1 MKKFISLLLALTM
14 LLGLF
19 SGCQKEE
26 EVEEAYTP
34 TGDAL
39 LMEGDSVEEYLA
51 EEEEEQVLT
60 LAYNPDRSM
69 NPLIGNSHNNRV
81 LFSLMY
87 QSLFASDS
95 QNNVAPILCS
105 AYQITPD
112 SMIYT
117 FYVDENARFSDG
129 SPVTPED
136 VLASYQAAQESNYY
150 KGRFTHVTRIEIK
163 DDGGIVF
170 TLGTPYQNFPLLLD
184 IPIVKASEVNADFP
198 LGSGPYIF
206 SDSASGAVLSKSANW
221 WVGQEIAATAQ
232 TIHLVEAADDAQ
244 IRDEFEFRD
253 VGLVCANP
261 LAGGYADYRC
271 DFERWM
277 IENGVFLYI
286 GCNVTYSDFF
296 QDNPGFARMI
306 THAIDRDYINDMFYR
321 GHGQVATLPASPS
334 SPYYSHSLAENYKYD
349 SLKFIDSLSKV
360 KIPEEDDGKERKLRL
375 LVNTDDSARLRA
387 ARHIAEQLTE
397 FGLPCGTLEYS
408 ATTNPTYEVVLRAQN
423 YDLYLGQTK
432 LPPTMDLSEFFR
444 PYGNLG
450 WGGLTNF
457 DIYDLNKEAL
467 ANAGNYYNLHER
479 VAESGYIVPILFGN
493 FAVYATRGLFEGLD
507 PSRDNVFHYTL
518 GKTMKDIQIATEY
531 D

>member
-1 MKKFISLLLALTM
+1 MKKRIALLLALT
-14 LLGLF
+14 LLLSLF
-19 SGCQKEE
+19 SGCAREE
-26 EVEEAYTP
+26 EGDAYTP

-39 LMEGDSVEEYLA
+39 FMEGDSVEEYLA
-51 EEEEEQVLT
+51 EEEETQVLT

-87 QSLFASDS
+87 QGLFAADS
-95 QNNVAPILCS
+95 QNNVTPILCS

-112 SMIYT
+112 NMIYT

-129 SPVTPED
+129 SPVTAND
-136 VLASYQAAQESNYY
+136 VLASYQAAQNSNYY
-150 KGRFTHVTRIEIK
+150 KGRFTHVTRIELK
-163 DDGGIVF
+163 EDGGITF

-184 IPIVKASEVNADFP
+184 VPIVKASEVEADFP
-198 LGSGPYIF
+198 VGSGPYVF
-206 SDSASGAVLSKSANW
+206 SESSSGAQLNKLANW
-221 WVGQEIAATAQ
+221 WAGVEIAATAE
-232 TIHLVEAADDAQ
+232 TIALVEAVDDAQ
-244 IRDEFEFRD
+244 IRDEFQFRD

-277 IENGVFLYI
+277 VENGVLLYL
-286 GCNVTYSDFF
+286 GCNVTYSDAFL
-296 QDNPGFARMI
+296 DNDNLARTI
-306 THAIDRDYINDMFYR
+306 TYAIDREYINDMFYR
-321 GHGQVATLPASPS
+321 GHGQVATLAASPG
-334 SPYYSHSLAENYKYD
+334 SPYYSESLAEKYKYD
-349 SLKFIDSLSKV
+349 SMKFIDTISSIKL
-360 KIPEEDDGKERKLRL
+360 PEDDDGKERKLRL
-375 LVNTDDSARLRA
+375 LVNTDDSARLRT
-387 ARHIAEQLTE
+387 ARYIAEQLTE

-444 PYGNLG
+444 PYGNLT

-457 DIYDLNKEAL
+457 DIYNLNKEAL
-467 ANAGNYYNLHER
+467 ANAGNYYNLHEK

-493 FAVYATRGLFEGLD
+493 FAVYATRGLFEGLA
-507 PSRDNVFHYTL
+507 PSRDNVFYYTL
-518 GKTMKDIQIATEY
+518 GKTMKDIQIATVY